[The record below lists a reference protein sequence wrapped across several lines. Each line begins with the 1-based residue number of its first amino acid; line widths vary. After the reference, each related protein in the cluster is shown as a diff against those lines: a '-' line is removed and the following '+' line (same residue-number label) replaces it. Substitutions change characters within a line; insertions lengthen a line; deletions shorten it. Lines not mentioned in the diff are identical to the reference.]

1 MINSTDLT
9 DRINRVRETIARTA
23 EAVGRR
29 PDAIT
34 LVAVSKTMPAH
45 LVVAAARAGLT
56 DFGENRVQEA
66 ETKIPAI
73 ADVLNSAVDPMIR
86 WHLVGHLQSNKARPA
101 LRLFSVIQSV
111 DSVGL
116 AVTLNRL
123 ASERGA
129 PVDVLLE
136 INVAQEESK
145 FGFTVEDARRL
156 FGEIRTLDQLRIRG
170 LMTVAPLESE
180 AEATRP
186 IFRRLRTLRDELEAN
201 NVGIHLPELS
211 MGMTGDYPVA
221 IQEGATIVR
230 VGRAIFGER
239 ILPV

>member
-1 MINSTDLT
+1 VINSTDLVE
-9 DRINRVRETIARTA
+9 RINRVRETIARTA
-23 EAVGRR
+23 ESVGRR
-29 PDAIT
+29 PEDIT

-66 ETKIPAI
+66 ETKIPAV
-73 ADVLNSAVDPMIR
+73 ADALNSGVGSTIR

-101 LRLFSVIQSV
+101 LRFFSVIQSV

-116 AVTLNRL
+116 AITLNRL
-123 ASERGA
+123 ATERGA
-129 PVDVLLE
+129 PVDILLE
-136 INVAQEESK
+136 INVGQEESK
-145 FGFTVEDARRL
+145 FGFSVDQARRL
-156 FGEIRTLDQLRIRG
+156 FGEIRALDQLRIRG
-170 LMTVAPLESE
+170 LMTIAPLEVE

-186 IFRRLRTLRDELEAN
+186 IFRRLRTLRDELEAD

-211 MGMTGDYPVA
+211 MGMTGDYPLA

-230 VGRAIFGER
+230 VGRAIFGDR
-239 ILPV
+239 ILPT